1 MYRAIF
7 NVVPVKQLVVLAAV
21 IFMLCRPSGPLEAQQ
36 INQQQILEGIYTQAQ
51 ADRGASAYKR
61 SCINCHIPRD
71 YATLIQQGPNS
82 KNQIAG
88 YYDLIRQTM
97 PQDAPG
103 TLSEEVYLNLM
114 AYILSLNKFPVTEP
128 SAEPASQSSV
138 NGPQQS
144 NAEINSSTSSS
155 PARSEITSPALGS
168 LNVSDNSEIE
178 QIRVTVTRLDQSLL
192 DVPSAVSLVNKEDIQ
207 VGRQQLGLD
216 ESLNRVPG
224 MFFQNRYNFTQD
236 LRVSIR
242 GFGARANFGIRG
254 LKIISDG
261 IPATLTD
268 GQSGTDD
275 LDIGSV
281 DRIEILRGPSSSLY
295 GSASGGVISLYTED
309 GPEVPFVEA
318 SVNVGEYDHQKYQA
332 KAGGQFEKLNYL
344 LNISTMSMDG
354 YREHSRVEHSLIN
367 SKFRYDIDSESDL
380 TIILNAVDS
389 PMADDPGAITEVQV
403 AQNPQQAEAR
413 NLSSNAGEAFEQQK
427 FGLIY
432 NRKFD
437 ETRHLT
443 LSNYY
448 LWKNFSN
455 ILPLGTHIPMA
466 ATDGVVEFD
475 RFFYGG
481 GAQYSQ
487 ESSLFGLSNNT
498 IIGIDIDAQKDDRQ
512 RFINNAGIKGN
523 MSFDQL
529 EHAQS
534 YGFYIRNELAFT
546 DTVNLSV
553 GGRYDIVELSVE
565 DRFLTNAD
573 QSGELDFKEFS
584 PAAGISWRALDNISL
599 YTNYA
604 FAFETPTFTE
614 LANPA
619 RSLNVNLGGF
629 ANVTAQN
636 ADSFEIGAK
645 GMLFDRINFELALYT
660 SSVKDEVISTVNI
673 GNRAFFQ
680 NADTD
685 RQGLE
690 AALQF
695 DIIENLKAS
704 IAYTYSDFKFDVFE
718 TTPLAVGNK
727 LPGLPDHQFYTEL
740 AYRNNGGF
748 FAVWDFLYISEVF
761 VNNLNSVIN
770 PDYHV
775 SNFRIGNEFRLD
787 DIALSPFVGINNL
800 FNENYNGNVAINAFG
815 NRYFEPA
822 PTRNI
827 YGGLTARYFF

>member
-1 MYRAIF
+1 MM
-7 NVVPVKQLVVLAAV
+7 VPIKQLLVLAAA
-21 IFMLCRPSGPLEAQQ
+21 IIMLSRPSGPLEAQQ
-36 INQQQILEGIYTQAQ
+36 ISEQQILEGIYTQQQ
-51 ADRGASAYKR
+51 AERGASAYKR
-61 SCINCHIPRD
+61 SCINCHIPRG
-71 YATLIQQGPNS
+71 YAKLIQQSPNS
-82 KNQIAG
+82 KNQITG

-103 TLSEEVYLNLM
+103 SLSQDVYLYLM
-114 AYILSLNKFPVTEP
+114 AYILSLNQFPASEP
-128 SAEPASQSSV
+128 SNEPASQSSI
-138 NGPQQS
+138 NESQES
-144 NAEINSSTSSS
+144 NAEIDNSTSSNQ
-155 PARSEITSPALGS
+155 AR
-168 LNVSDNSEIE
+168 SDNSDIE
-178 QIRVTVTRLDQSLL
+178 VIKVRVTRLDQSLL
-192 DVPSAVSLVNKEDIQ
+192 DVPSAVSVVNKEDIQ

-236 LRVSIR
+236 LRISIR

-295 GSASGGVISLYTED
+295 GSASGGVVSLYTED
-309 GPEVPFVEA
+309 GPEVPFIEA
-318 SVNVGEYDHQKYQA
+318 GINIGEFDNQKYQV

-367 SKFRYDIDSESDL
+367 TKFRYDIDSQSDI
-380 TIILNAVDS
+380 TIILNAIDS
-389 PMADDPGAITEVQV
+389 PMADDPGAITDVQV
-403 AQNPQQAEAR
+403 TQNPQQAEAR

-427 FGLIY
+427 IGLIY
-432 NRKFD
+432 NRDLD

-443 LSNYY
+443 FSNYY

-455 ILPLGTHIPMA
+455 ILPLGTHIPMS

-487 ESSLFGLSNNT
+487 ESTLFGLLNNT

-523 MSFDQL
+523 LSFDQL
-529 EHAQS
+529 EHARS
-534 YGFYIRNELAFT
+534 YGFYLRNELALT
-546 DTVNLSV
+546 ETVNLSL
-553 GGRYDIVELSVE
+553 GGRYDIVDLSVE
-565 DRFLTNAD
+565 DKFLTNAD
-573 QSGELDFKEFS
+573 QSGELDFEEFS
-584 PAAGISWRALDNISL
+584 PAAGLSWRALENISL

-645 GMLFDRINFELALYT
+645 GMLFDKINFELAMYT
-660 SSVKDEVISTVNI
+660 MSVKDEVTSTVNV

-695 DIIENLKAS
+695 DILENLQAS

-718 TTPLAVGNK
+718 TTPLAEGNK

-740 AYRNNGGF
+740 AYRNNSGF
-748 FAVWDFLYISEVF
+748 YAVWDFLYISDVF
-761 VNNLNSVIN
+761 VNNLNTLIN
-770 PDYHV
+770 PDYQV
-775 SNFRIGNEFRLD
+775 STFRIGNEFKLED
-787 DIALSPFVGINNL
+787 LALSPFLGINNL
-800 FNENYNGNVAINAFG
+800 FNEHYNANVAINAFG
-815 NRYFEPA
+815 NRFFEPA
-822 PTRNI
+822 PTRNF
-827 YGGLTARYFF
+827 YGGITARYFF